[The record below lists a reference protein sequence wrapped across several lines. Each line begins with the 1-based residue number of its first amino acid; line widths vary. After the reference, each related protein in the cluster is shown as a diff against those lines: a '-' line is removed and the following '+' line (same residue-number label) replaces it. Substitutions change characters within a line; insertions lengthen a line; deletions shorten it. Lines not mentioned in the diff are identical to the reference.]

1 MLLDCLRGVQFWI
14 KDANGRYLRVNQT
27 FQLDY
32 SLTSMAEA
40 NGKTDHDL
48 SPPWIAEAF
57 RADDSLVL
65 RGQRIVN
72 RIELIS
78 GYDRVLRWYQTNKLP
93 LRNHR
98 GDFVATAGIAIL
110 LPDLKGP
117 SFPLPQ
123 LAPALEVMQDETK
136 AVPAASPHISYAIPS
151 QAPTSE
157 RCGVINSIAK
167 LDCRNRPTIWF

>member
-1 MLLDCLRGVQFWI
+1 MNAKRIPTKNDIARLLSELDLTETLLLLDCLRGVQFWI

-65 RGQRIVN
+65 RGQ
-72 RIELIS
+72 
-78 GYDRVLRWYQTNKLP
+78 
-93 LRNHR
+93 
-98 GDFVATAGIAIL
+98 
-110 LPDLKGP
+110 
-117 SFPLPQ
+117 
-123 LAPALEVMQDETK
+123 
-136 AVPAASPHISYAIPS
+136 
-151 QAPTSE
+151 
-157 RCGVINSIAK
+157 
-167 LDCRNRPTIWF
+167 